1 MLYHDIL
8 GGRVEL
14 RNPREHLSALF
25 AGSLTTV
32 SGLVVCLDADYLWWI
47 KLLGWMVSCDLFAD
61 VKHADLCK
69 ESRFPSKASQSDH
82 SSSLDHTTN
91 PAQPNHPSDSVP
103 LSSLFLNT
111 LHDEFPALSL
121 DCVPYR
127 HLESYIRHL
136 QAALA
141 PGAFL
146 VLGLTSRPANASF
159 WSPSTIL
166 TAVPFFP
173 RCFLNDRDQQHSAAQ
188 RTTTPLFTSILSV
201 LQLLTTGPNM
211 LTVEVARNISR
222 EYAHFLHG
230 SVDRLENDPYT
241 RAAFVRQWGMQAW
254 VEERLCTAWEAGLLD
269 AGLLEGW
276 AIVVCKPE

>member
-1 MLYHDIL
+1 MLYRDIL
-8 GGRVEL
+8 GGQVEL

-32 SGLVVCLDADYLWWI
+32 SGLVVCLDADYHWWI

-61 VKHADLCK
+61 AKHAELRK
-69 ESRFPSKASQSDH
+69 ESRFPSKAGQSDYCPPP
-82 SSSLDHTTN
+82 DHTTN
-91 PAQPNHPSDSVP
+91 SAQPKHTSVP

-111 LHDEFPALSL
+111 LHDEFPVLSL

-173 RCFLNDRDQQHSAAQ
+173 RCFLNDRDQQHSPAQ

-211 LTVEVARNISR
+211 LTVEVARNVSR

-254 VEERLCTAWEAGLLD
+254 AEERLCTAWEAGLLD